1 LVTGELGVKVKEAAS
16 AVATVTVRVALFEP
30 EPFVAVNVTVLDPVV
45 V

>member
-1 LVTGELGVKVKEAAS
+1 MGDT
-16 AVATVTVRVALFEP
+16 TVRVRVALFEP